1 MNRFWKGIILPLFNT
16 IKPEVIVEVGSF
28 KGENTKNI
36 LSSYCSIYDAKLI
49 SIDPNPHKD
58 FDLEYFNN
66 EFGDNFKFFNSM
78 SLDVL
83 PNLIDY
89 NAILIDGDHN
99 WYTVFNELKTIE
111 KNFNQ
116 DSFPFIIL
124 HDVSWPYA
132 RRDLYYDPDVIP
144 MEFRHPYMKLAM
156 FPGVEKL
163 GKIGLNEN
171 LNNAIHENTPKNGV
185 LTAIEDFIEDTSLD
199 LAFYSIN
206 VFYGLGIICQN
217 TEKNRRMIL
226 ELFYESDMAGVLEN
240 IYLKD
245 RFNKE
250 NVIKNNK
257 SKIKSL
263 NNSYDNLNNDFSIL
277 LDINKDLK
285 SQLNDLEKNI
295 DNLEN
300 NRDELEN
307 KVSEL
312 NSSLNSQN
320 SLVKNLNKRIAE
332 KDKDLAG
339 LNDVI
344 AEKDKDLAGLNDV
357 IAEKDKDLAGLNDV
371 IFEKDKDLI
380 ELNHIIDKNNES
392 ISILKNDF
400 SLLLEDN
407 KNFLN
412 DIGFLRREIH
422 DIKHEF
428 SNELSHK
435 DVIIHNLESSNETH
449 LISIT
454 ALKKENNKLKSSI
467 NILMSS
473 KSWKLTEPFRK
484 LMNFFRKIFK

>member
-344 AEKDKDLAGLNDV
+344 
-357 IAEKDKDLAGLNDV
+357 
-371 IFEKDKDLI
+371 FEKDKDLI

>member
-1 MNRFWKGIILPLFNT
+1 MNRFWKGIILPLFNI
-16 IKPEVIVEVGSF
+16 IKPEVIIEVGSF

-36 LSSYCSIYDAKLI
+36 LSSYCSIYNAKLI
-49 SIDPNPHKD
+49 SIDPNPHND

-66 EFGDNFKFFNSM
+66 EFGDNFKFFNNM

-83 PNLIDY
+83 PSLTDY
-89 NAILIDGDHN
+89 DVVLIDGDHN
-99 WYTVFNELKTIE
+99 WYTVFNELKMIE

-116 DSFPFIIL
+116 DSFPFVIL

-132 RRDLYYDPDVIP
+132 RRDLYYNPEDIP
-144 MEFRHPYMKLAM
+144 QEFRHPYMKLAM

-163 GKIGLNEN
+163 GEIGLNEN

-185 LTAIEDFIEDTSLD
+185 LTAVEDFIEDTSLD

-226 ELFYESDMAGVLEN
+226 ELFYESDMAGILEN

-245 RFNKE
+245 RFNKD
-250 NVIKNNK
+250 NVIKKNNV
-257 SKIKSL
+257 KIKSL
-263 NNSYDNLNNDFSIL
+263 NNLYNNLNNDFSIL
-277 LDINKDLK
+277 LDINEDLK

-295 DNLEN
+295 SSLKN

-320 SLVKNLNKRIAE
+320 YLVKNLNEVIVE
-332 KDKDLAG
+332 KDRDLAG
-339 LNDVI
+339 LNEVI
-344 AEKDKDLAGLNDV
+344 VEKDKNLA
-357 IAEKDKDLAGLNDV
+357 
-371 IFEKDKDLI
+371 
-380 ELNHIIDKNNES
+380 ELNRVIDKNNES
-392 ISILKNDF
+392 LSILKNDY

-412 DIGFLRREIH
+412 DMGILRREIH

-435 DVIIHNLESSNETH
+435 DEIIHDLENSNENH

-454 ALKKENNKLKSSI
+454 MLKKENNKLKSSI
-467 NILMSS
+467 NLLMSS
-473 KSWKLTEPFRK
+473 RSWKLTEPFRK
-484 LMNFFRKIFK
+484 FMNFLRKIFNN